1 MMRVVEVTAAGG
13 PEVLKVAE
21 RPDPVAGDGE
31 VVVAVRAATV
41 NPTDLGAR
49 MRRGPRATPDPP
61 FVLGW
66 DFAGEVA
73 SVGDGVSGVAPGDR
87 VVGMVQWYDAGGAV
101 GAYAEQIAADAEWV
115 VPLPDAVDFE
125 TAATIPLNGLTA
137 AQGLDLLALPAGSS
151 LLVTGATGAV
161 GSFAVQLAVAAG
173 LRVVAQASTGDEAW
187 VESLG
192 PAEVIGRDA
201 DLSALEVDAA
211 FDAVPLGEPV
221 HPAVRDGGAIVTT
234 RRVPDPDPA
243 RGIDAQVFLVHHD
256 RERLRALVDDV
267 AAGRLRTRI
276 DRVLP
281 LEQAAEAHRL
291 NEAGGLRGK
300 VLLAP

>member
-1 MMRVVEVTAAGG
+1 MRVVEVSAHGG
-13 PEVLKVAE
+13 PEVLQVAE
-21 RPDPVAGDGE
+21 RPDPVPGDGQ
-31 VVVAVRAATV
+31 VVVAIRAANV
-41 NPTDLGAR
+41 NPTDLAAR
-49 MRRGPRATPDPP
+49 MGHSPRGLPDPP
-61 FVLGW
+61 YVLGW

-73 SVGDGVSGVAPGDR
+73 SVGAGVSDFAPGDR
-87 VVGMVQWYDAGGAV
+87 VVGMVQWYDAGGLV

-115 VPLPDAVDFE
+115 VPLPENVDFP

-137 AQGLDLLALPAGSS
+137 VQGLELLDLPSGAS
-151 LLVTGATGAV
+151 LLVTGASGAV
-161 GSFAVQLAVAAG
+161 GAFAVQLAVAAG
-173 LRVVAQASTGDEAW
+173 LRVVAQASTGDEEW
-187 VESLG
+187 VRSLG

-221 HPAVRDGGAIVTT
+221 HAAVRDGGAIVTT
-234 RRVPDPDPA
+234 RRVPDPDLA
-243 RGIDAQVFLVHHD
+243 RGIRAQVFLIHHD
-256 RERLRALVDDV
+256 REQLRRLVADV
-267 AAGRLRTRI
+267 AAGKLKTRI

-300 VLLAP
+300 VVLAP

>member
-1 MMRVVEVTAAGG
+1 MRVVEVSAHGG
-13 PEVLKVAE
+13 PEVLQVAE
-21 RPDPVAGDGE
+21 RPDPVPGDGQ
-31 VVVAVRAATV
+31 VVVAIRAANV
-41 NPTDLGAR
+41 NPTDLAAR
-49 MRRGPRATPDPP
+49 MGHSPRGLPDPP
-61 FVLGW
+61 YVLGW

-73 SVGDGVSGVAPGDR
+73 SVGAGVSDFAPGDR
-87 VVGMVQWYDAGGAV
+87 VVGMVQWYDAGGLV

-115 VPLPDAVDFE
+115 VPLPENVDFP

-137 AQGLDLLALPAGSS
+137 VQGLELLDLPSGAS
-151 LLVTGATGAV
+151 LLVTGASGAV
-161 GSFAVQLAVAAG
+161 GAFAVQLAVAAG
-173 LRVVAQASTGDEAW
+173 LRVVAQASTGDEEW
-187 VESLG
+187 VRSLG

-221 HPAVRDGGAIVTT
+221 HAAVRDGGAIVTT

-243 RGIDAQVFLVHHD
+243 RGIRAQVFLIHHD
-256 RERLRALVDDV
+256 REQLRRLVADV
-267 AAGRLRTRI
+267 AAGKLKTRI

-300 VLLAP
+300 VVLAP